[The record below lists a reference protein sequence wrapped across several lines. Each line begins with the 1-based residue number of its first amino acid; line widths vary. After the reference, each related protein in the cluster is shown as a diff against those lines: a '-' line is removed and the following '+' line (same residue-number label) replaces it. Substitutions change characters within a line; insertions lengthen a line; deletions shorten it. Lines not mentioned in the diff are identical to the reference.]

1 MSNLE
6 KIKNAVIRG
15 ELDQI
20 ELLVKAAQEEKI
32 PVKQILDLGLI
43 AGMKSV
49 GDCFKRNEV
58 FIPEVMISAKAMQT
72 GLKLIEPL
80 LVGEEHKPKGLI
92 VIGTV
97 KGDLHDI
104 GKNLVSMMLKGA
116 GFEIIDLGI
125 DVPPESF
132 ITKVD
137 QTKAKVVAMSA
148 LITTSMPFM
157 SKTIALLKEK
167 GLPVKTMVGGAP
179 VTQQF
184 AEEIGADGYA
194 ADAARSVDLALEL
207 YK

>member
-43 AGMKSV
+43 AGMRSV

-80 LVGEEHKPKGLI
+80 LIGEQHKSAGLI

-125 DVPPESF
+125 DVSPESF
-132 ITKVD
+132 IAKVD

>member
-125 DVPPESF
+125 DVSPESF
-132 ITKVD
+132 IAKVD